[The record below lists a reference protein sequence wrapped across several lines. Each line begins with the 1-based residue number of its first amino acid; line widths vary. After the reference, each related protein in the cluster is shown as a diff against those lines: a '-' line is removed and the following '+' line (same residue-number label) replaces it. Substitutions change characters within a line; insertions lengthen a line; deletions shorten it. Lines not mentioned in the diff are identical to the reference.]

1 MRGDVLSSDAL
12 TVNADSI
19 GTAVSLRQE
28 DSKVVKNNIAIKR
41 YGIFLFLKFII
52 LVNS

>member
-19 GTAVSLRQE
+19 GTAVSLKQ
-28 DSKVVKNNIAIKR
+28 DDGKIVKSNIAIE
-41 YGIFLFLKFII
+41 
-52 LVNS
+52 